1 MSKEK
6 IEFLYLSEPD
16 MIEAGVLDMKEC
28 INVMEEV
35 FTLMSENDYLMGG
48 PKGSSH
54 GMKLWYPKEK
64 RGRNMPV
71 AGDDRRAMTMIAYV
85 GGEYDVCGNK
95 WYGSNVAN
103 RERGLPRSI
112 HSITLNDPETGAPL
126 AMCSGNLVSAMR
138 TGAVPGLATR
148 YLKSDSA
155 SVVGII
161 GAGVIN
167 RAALIAICESLGN
180 VELVKIY
187 NRTASKAEALCRELS
202 EETGIRM
209 TAVPSAE
216 EAIRESDVISVA
228 TSGGTPVIIEDGWI
242 KKGALINLVGTA
254 SLSEDMYINSRVVVD
269 NWNMHLDWIDDGMR
283 HPDGIESL
291 MASAPAAPLMKLYLE
306 KKKDNADIVS
316 LGDIITR
323 RAAGRQRSEETIIFI
338 AGGIPA
344 EDVAWAHTVYG
355 RALEKGIGQKLL
367 LWEKPHW
374 A

>member
-187 NRTASKAEALCRELS
+187 ITELPQK
-202 EETGIRM
+202 RRR
-209 TAVPSAE
+209 SAE
-216 EAIRESDVISVA
+216 SFQKKQES
-228 TSGGTPVIIEDGWI
+228 G
-242 KKGALINLVGTA
+242 
-254 SLSEDMYINSRVVVD
+254 
-269 NWNMHLDWIDDGMR
+269 
-283 HPDGIESL
+283 
-291 MASAPAAPLMKLYLE
+291 
-306 KKKDNADIVS
+306 
-316 LGDIITR
+316 
-323 RAAGRQRSEETIIFI
+323 
-338 AGGIPA
+338 
-344 EDVAWAHTVYG
+344 
-355 RALEKGIGQKLL
+355 
-367 LWEKPHW
+367 
-374 A
+374 

>member
-202 EETGIRM
+202 EETGI
-209 TAVPSAE
+209 
-216 EAIRESDVISVA
+216 
-228 TSGGTPVIIEDGWI
+228 
-242 KKGALINLVGTA
+242 
-254 SLSEDMYINSRVVVD
+254 SLLYSIL
-269 NWNMHLDWIDDGMR
+269 HL
-283 HPDGIESL
+283 
-291 MASAPAAPLMKLYLE
+291 LYLHRTQ
-306 KKKDNADIVS
+306 AH
-316 LGDIITR
+316 
-323 RAAGRQRSEETIIFI
+323 
-338 AGGIPA
+338 GIPA
-344 EDVAWAHTVYG
+344 
-355 RALEKGIGQKLL
+355 LQF
-367 LWEKPHW
+367 P
-374 A
+374 